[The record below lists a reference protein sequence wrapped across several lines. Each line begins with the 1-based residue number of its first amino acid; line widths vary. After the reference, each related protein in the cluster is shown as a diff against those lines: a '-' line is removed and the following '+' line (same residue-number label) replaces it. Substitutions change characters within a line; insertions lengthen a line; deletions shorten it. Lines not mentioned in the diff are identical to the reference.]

1 MMKPGSFLLVL
12 VALGTAAG
20 AFFWIIGNRT
30 ALSTPGKTDLP
41 RVPSASMPG
50 MASNAD
56 APAPETVADLKKEIT
71 IMEGQVEYLQGQI
84 KALQDENAELIQRLG
99 NLGLKGQPMS
109 DKPSTPAL
117 GSGDEP
123 PDYVSLG
130 VELLGLR
137 KLQSV
142 PMVTTTAPQKDVEKL
157 ILDSLKRLYPG
168 DAPMLQS
175 RALAALGVIPEPV
188 DILPLKAALMVRQL
202 GGWYDAASETVFL
215 VDTSATPPPPSD
227 PVMALSYAQLLRDH
241 EGFLQSSP
249 TGTKV
254 TLDSQLARDGLFGGD
269 AALTRFLYSIQK
281 PVNVGAS
288 DLPPEDPDHPLN
300 EVPMPVFL
308 RELHLFPASRGF
320 EFAQSL
326 HSVGGFQQIT
336 TAYGRPP
343 LSSAE
348 IIDPE
353 LYLSDQPVPVISIQ
367 WPDTTIAGAE
377 PYWTDTLGKYATY
390 VLLRAHN
397 PDEIAF
403 DAAKGWRA
411 DQLLSY
417 SAADKKRDHA
427 VWQVRF
433 PAATDARRFF
443 KTLGASLLQR
453 YDQPPQSAA
462 DEKALTFEA
471 QDRSVRLSL
480 VAQGTGILLID
491 SASTAFLREA
501 TQKFDPPAP

>member
-12 VALGTAAG
+12 VALGVAAG
-20 AFFWIIGNRT
+20 AFFWIQGNPES
-30 ALSTPGKTDLP
+30 APAEAKKKLPLIPPST
-41 RVPSASMPG
+41 MPG
-50 MASNAD
+50 MAD
-56 APAPETVADLKKEIT
+56 APVPETAADLKKEIT
-71 IMEGQVEYLQGQI
+71 IMEGQVEYLQGQV
-84 KALQDENAELIQRLG
+84 KALQEENAELIQRLG
-99 NLGLKGQPMS
+99 TLGMKGQSLS

-130 VELLGLR
+130 VELLRLR

-142 PMVTTTAPQKDVEKL
+142 PLVTITAPQKDIEKL

-168 DAPMLQS
+168 DAPALQS

-202 GGWYDAASETVFL
+202 GGWYDATSETVFL

-227 PVMALSYAQLLRDH
+227 PVMALAYAQLLRDH
-241 EGFLQSSP
+241 EGFLQTSDSEP
-249 TGTKV
+249 RV
-254 TLDSQLARDGLFGGD
+254 TLDAQLAREGLFGGD

-281 PVNVGAS
+281 PINVGAS
-288 DLPPEDPDHPLN
+288 DLPPEDPDHPFN

-308 RELHLFPASRGF
+308 RELHLFASSRGF

-336 TAYGRPP
+336 AAYGRPP

-353 LYLSDQPVPVISIQ
+353 LYLNDQPVPVTKIN
-367 WPDTTIAGAE
+367 WPETTIAGAK

-390 VLLRAHN
+390 VMLRAHN

-403 DAAKGWRA
+403 DAAKGWRT
-411 DQLLSY
+411 DQLLCY
-417 SAADKKRDHA
+417 TAGDKTRDHA
-427 VWQVRF
+427 VWQVSF
-433 PAATDARRFF
+433 PAASDARRFF

-453 YDQPPQSAA
+453 YDQPAQNTS
-462 DEKALTFEA
+462 DEKTLTFTA
-471 QDRSVRLSL
+471 QDRSVRLAL
-480 VAQGTGILLID
+480 TTQGTHVLLID
-491 SASTAFLREA
+491 SATPAFLTEA
-501 TQKFDPPAP
+501 VQKFDPPSP